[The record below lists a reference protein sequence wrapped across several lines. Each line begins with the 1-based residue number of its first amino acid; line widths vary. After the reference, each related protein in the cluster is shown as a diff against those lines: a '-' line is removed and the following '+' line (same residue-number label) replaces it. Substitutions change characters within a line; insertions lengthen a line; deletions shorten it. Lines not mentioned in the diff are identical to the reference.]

1 MNILGVSQ
9 LQLKDL
15 LMILKKEWKLSDL
28 LFEEDD
34 DFIN

>member
-1 MNILGVSQ
+1 MNILGVSH

>member
-34 DFIN
+34 VFIN

>member
-1 MNILGVSQ
+1 MNNLGVSQ